1 MMEETPQESFLEM
14 HLDYDGGNI
23 LRETIR
29 WSRFLSIV
37 GIVGVGILI
46 LALAVA
52 GGGLIALYSRIVP
65 GIETY
70 AGLLIFIFM
79 LVLAIGA
86 TLVVMLYRFSVL
98 TRKGIETQ
106 DQAIFNKGLKGLK
119 IYFLIS
125 GVLALVGLLFNLLT
139 LTSLA

>member
-37 GIVGVGILI
+37 GMVGVGVLI

-52 GGGLIALYSRIVP
+52 GGGLITLYSRLVP
-65 GIETY
+65 GVDAY
-70 AGLLIFIFM
+70 AGVIIFLFM

-86 TLVVMLYRFSVL
+86 TLVFMLYRFSVL

-106 DQAIFNKGLKGLK
+106 DQALFNKGLKGLK
-119 IYFLIS
+119 FYFLIS
-125 GVLALVGLLFNLLT
+125 GILALLGLVFDLLT
-139 LTSLA
+139 LTSLF

>member
-37 GIVGVGILI
+37 GMVGVGVLI

-52 GGGLIALYSRIVP
+52 GS
-65 GIETY
+65 
-70 AGLLIFIFM
+70 
-79 LVLAIGA
+79 
-86 TLVVMLYRFSVL
+86 
-98 TRKGIETQ
+98 
-106 DQAIFNKGLKGLK
+106 
-119 IYFLIS
+119 
-125 GVLALVGLLFNLLT
+125 
-139 LTSLA
+139 